1 MAATGAVA
9 VAAAA
14 AAVVADERGSNASGA
29 PAGGVPDAP
38 ITDAGSM
45 TTSSTGISR
54 TALDRGLRVVT
65 EPMPSLRSVAVGLW
79 IGTGGIDEP
88 DRILGASHFLEHLGF
103 KGTARR
109 TAHEIASAVESV
121 GGDMNAFTAHE
132 LTCFYVRMPDEYL
145 ELALDILADVVWA
158 PALRAED
165 VDQERGVI
173 VEELR
178 MRDDQPDD
186 VVHEQFMEAVFP
198 RHPLGRPVLGTEA
211 TIDAMGRE
219 DIAGYHAAHYLP
231 SNTVLSVAGNASHQR
246 VLELIGDRMPAGDA
260 RRPAR
265 AGAPLSPVRPLVVV
279 NRPSEQAHVVLG
291 HRSFRRDDPDR
302 YALAVLNQALG
313 GGMASRL
320 FQEVREQRGLAYSVY
335 SFRSAYED
343 TGTVAVYVG
352 TGPEKVHETIDVVQ
366 GVLDSVVADGLADDE
381 VAAAKGHLKG
391 ATALSLE
398 SSSSRMHRNGRSEL
412 VEGEIP
418 TLDELQARV
427 EAVTPDDVR
436 RVAGRMFEGP
446 QVLSVVGPFDE
457 ADFSDRVA

>member
-1 MAATGAVA
+1 VHP
-9 VAAAA
+9 
-14 AAVVADERGSNASGA
+14 RGA
-29 PAGGVPDAP
+29 PDGP
-38 ITDAGSM
+38 ITS
-45 TTSSTGISR
+45 TVPSTSSAVPGIFR
-54 TALDRGLRVVT
+54 TSLDGGLRVVT

-88 DRILGASHFLEHLGF
+88 GSILGASHFLEHLGF
-103 KGTARR
+103 KGTPGR

-145 ELALDILADVVWA
+145 ELALDILADVVWS
-158 PALRAED
+158 PSLRVED
-165 VDQERGVI
+165 VDQERDVI
-173 VEELR
+173 LEELR

-186 VVHEQFMEAVFP
+186 VVHEQFMEAVFDG
-198 RHPLGRPVLGTEA
+198 HPLGRAVIGTES
-211 TIDAMGRE
+211 TIGAMTRD
-219 DIAGYHAAHYLP
+219 DIAGYHAQHYLP
-231 SNTVLSVAGNASHQR
+231 SNTVLSVAGNAEHDR
-246 VLELIGDRMPAGDA
+246 VLDLIADRVPEGGAT
-260 RRPAR
+260 RPPR
-265 AGAPLSPVRPLVVV
+265 ADSGLEPVRRLAVT

-335 SFRSAYED
+335 SFRAAYED
-343 TGTVAVYVG
+343 TGAVAVYVG
-352 TGPEKVHETIDVVQ
+352 TGPEKVHETLDVVQ
-366 GVLDSVVADGLADDE
+366 DVLDTVVTGGLTDDE
-381 VAAAKGHLKG
+381 VVAAKGHLKG

-427 EAVTPDDVR
+427 DAVTPDDVR
-436 RVAGRMFEGP
+436 RVAQRMFDGP

-457 ADFSDRVA
+457 ADFAHRVA

>member
-1 MAATGAVA
+1 MHP
-9 VAAAA
+9 
-14 AAVVADERGSNASGA
+14 RGA
-29 PAGGVPDAP
+29 PDGP
-38 ITDAGSM
+38 ITS
-45 TTSSTGISR
+45 TVPSTSSADPGIFR
-54 TALDRGLRVVT
+54 TSLDGGLRVVT

-88 DRILGASHFLEHLGF
+88 GPILGASHFLEHLGF
-103 KGTARR
+103 KGTPRR

-145 ELALDILADVVWA
+145 ELALDILTDVVWS
-158 PALRAED
+158 PSLRVED

-173 VEELR
+173 LEELR

-186 VVHEQFMEAVFP
+186 VVHEQFMEAVFDG
-198 RHPLGRPVLGTEA
+198 HPLGRAVIGTES
-211 TIDAMGRE
+211 TIGAMTRD
-219 DIAGYHAAHYLP
+219 DIAGYHAQHYLP
-231 SNTVLSVAGNASHQR
+231 SNTVLSVAGNAEHDR
-246 VLELIGDRMPAGDA
+246 VLDLIADRVPEGGAT
-260 RRPAR
+260 RPPR
-265 AGAPLSPVRPLVVV
+265 APSGLEPVRRLAVT

-320 FQEVREQRGLAYSVY
+320 FQEVREERGLAYSVY
-335 SFRSAYED
+335 SFRAAYED
-343 TGTVAVYVG
+343 TGAVAVYVG
-352 TGPEKVHETIDVVQ
+352 TGPEKVHETLDVVQ
-366 GVLDSVVADGLADDE
+366 GVLDEIVAEGLPDDE
-381 VAAAKGHLKG
+381 VAAAKGHLRG

-398 SSSSRMHRNGRSEL
+398 SSSSRMHRNGRAEL

-427 EAVTPDDVR
+427 DAVTPDDVR

-457 ADFSDRVA
+457 ADFAHRVA

>member
-1 MAATGAVA
+1 MLPSG
-9 VAAAA
+9 
-14 AAVVADERGSNASGA
+14 GA
-29 PAGGVPDAP
+29 PGGPIISTVPSDAP
-38 ITDAGSM
+38 
-45 TTSSTGISR
+45 GISR
-54 TALDRGLRVVT
+54 TTLDGGLRVVT
-65 EPMPSLRSVAVGLW
+65 EPMPALRSVAVGLW

-88 DRILGASHFLEHLGF
+88 APILGASHFLEHLGF

-109 TAHEIASAVESV
+109 SAHEIASAVESV

-145 ELALDILADVVWA
+145 ELALDILADVVWS
-158 PALRAED
+158 PSLRAED

-173 VEELR
+173 LEELR

-186 VVHEQFMEAVFP
+186 VVHEEFMSAVFP
-198 RHPLGRPVLGTEA
+198 EHPLGRPVLGTET
-211 TIDAMGRE
+211 TIDAMARD

-231 SNTVLSVAGNASHQR
+231 SNTVLSVAGNAEHAQ
-246 VLELIGDRMPAGDA
+246 VLDLIGSRIPVGTATRPPRIDA
-260 RRPAR
+260 A
-265 AGAPLSPVRPLVVV
+265 LSPVQRLVVTH
-279 NRPSEQAHVVLG
+279 RPSEQAHIVLG

-335 SFRSAYED
+335 SFRAAYED
-343 TGTVAVYVG
+343 TGAVAVYVG
-352 TGPEKVHETIDVVQ
+352 TGPEKVHETLDVVQ
-366 GVLDSVVADGLADDE
+366 GVLDAVVADGLPDDE
-381 VAAAKGHLKG
+381 VAAAKGHLRG

-398 SSSSRMHRNGRSEL
+398 SSSSRMHRNGRAEL

-427 EAVTPDDVR
+427 DAVTPDDVR

-457 ADFSDRVA
+457 ADFSSRVA

>member
-1 MAATGAVA
+1 MT
-9 VAAAA
+9 
-14 AAVVADERGSNASGA
+14 SPSASGIHRTTLD
-29 PAGGVPDAP
+29 DA
-38 ITDAGSM
+38 
-45 TTSSTGISR
+45 
-54 TALDRGLRVVT
+54 LRVVT
-65 EPMPSLRSVAVGLW
+65 EPMPTLRSVAVGCW

-103 KGTARR
+103 KGTDRR
-109 TAHEIASAVESV
+109 SAHEIASAVESV

-132 LTCFYVRMPDEYL
+132 LTCFHVRVPDEHL
-145 ELALDILADVVWA
+145 ELALDILTDVVWS
-158 PALRAED
+158 PALRAPD

-173 VEELR
+173 LEELH

-198 RHPLGRPVLGTEA
+198 HHPLGRAVLGTAE
-211 TIDAMGRE
+211 TIGAMTRD

-231 SNTVLSVAGNASHQR
+231 SNTVLSVAGNVEHEQ
-246 VLELIGDRMPAGDA
+246 VLDLLATRRPDGGGS
-260 RRPAR
+260 RPAR
-265 AGAPLSPVRPLVVV
+265 TTTPLTPVRTLVVT

-302 YALAVLNQALG
+302 YAFAVLNQALG

-320 FQEVREQRGLAYSVY
+320 FQEVRERRGLAYSVY
-335 SFRSAYED
+335 SYRAAYAD
-343 TGTVAVYVG
+343 AGAVAVYVG
-352 TGPEKVHETIDVVQ
+352 TGPDKVHETLDVVQ
-366 GVLDSVVADGLADDE
+366 GVLDAVVAEGLPDDE

-398 SSSSRMHRNGRSEL
+398 SSSSRMHRNGRAEL

-436 RVAGRMFEGP
+436 RVAQRMFEGP

-457 ADFSDRVA
+457 ADFASRVA

>member
-1 MAATGAVA
+1 MP
-9 VAAAA
+9 
-14 AAVVADERGSNASGA
+14 S
-29 PAGGVPDAP
+29 
-38 ITDAGSM
+38 
-45 TTSSTGISR
+45 TSSADPGIFR
-54 TALDRGLRVVT
+54 TSLGGGLRVVT

-88 DRILGASHFLEHLGF
+88 GPILGASHFLEHLGF
-103 KGTARR
+103 KGTPRR

-145 ELALDILADVVWA
+145 ELALDILTDVVWS
-158 PALRAED
+158 PSLRVED

-173 VEELR
+173 LEELR

-186 VVHEQFMEAVFP
+186 VVHEQFMEAVFDG
-198 RHPLGRPVLGTEA
+198 HPLGRAVIGTES
-211 TIDAMGRE
+211 TIGAMTRD
-219 DIAGYHAAHYLP
+219 DIAGYHAQHYLP
-231 SNTVLSVAGNASHQR
+231 SNTVLSVAGNAEHDR
-246 VLELIGDRMPAGDA
+246 VLHLIADRVPEGGAT
-260 RRPAR
+260 RPPR
-265 AGAPLSPVRPLVVV
+265 APSGLEPVRRLAVT

-320 FQEVREQRGLAYSVY
+320 FQEVREERGLAYSVY
-335 SFRSAYED
+335 SFRAAYED
-343 TGTVAVYVG
+343 TGAVAVYVG
-352 TGPEKVHETIDVVQ
+352 TGPEKVHETLDVVQ
-366 GVLDSVVADGLADDE
+366 GVLDGIVAEGLPDDE
-381 VAAAKGHLKG
+381 VAAAKGHLRG

-398 SSSSRMHRNGRSEL
+398 SSSSRMHRNGRAEL

-427 EAVTPDDVR
+427 DAVTPDDVR

-457 ADFSDRVA
+457 ADFSSRVA

>member
-1 MAATGAVA
+1 M
-9 VAAAA
+9 
-14 AAVVADERGSNASGA
+14 
-29 PAGGVPDAP
+29 P
-38 ITDAGSM
+38 ITPDVSM
-45 TTSSTGISR
+45 TSPSSGIHRS
-54 TALDRGLRVVT
+54 TLDDSLRVVT
-65 EPMPSLRSVAVGLW
+65 EPMPTLRSIAVGCW

-88 DRILGASHFLEHLGF
+88 DPILGASHFLEHLGF
-103 KGTARR
+103 KGTDRR
-109 TAHEIASAVESV
+109 SAHEIASAVESV

-132 LTCFYVRMPDEYL
+132 LTCFHVRVPDEHL
-145 ELALDILADVVWA
+145 ELALDILADVVWS

-173 VEELR
+173 LEELH

-198 RHPLGRPVLGTEA
+198 DHPLGRAVLGTRE
-211 TIDAMGRE
+211 TIDAMTRD

-231 SNTVLSVAGNASHQR
+231 SNTVLSVAGNAEHDR
-246 VLELIGDRMPAGDA
+246 VLDLIAA
-260 RRPAR
+260 RRPTNGGVRPAR
-265 AGAPLSPVRPLVVV
+265 GSSPVSPVRTLVVT

-320 FQEVREQRGLAYSVY
+320 FQEVRERRGLAYSVY
-335 SFRSAYED
+335 SYRAAYED
-343 TGTVAVYVG
+343 TGAVAVYVG
-352 TGPEKVHETIDVVQ
+352 TGPDKVHETLDVVQ
-366 GVLDSVVADGLADDE
+366 EVLDAVVAVGLPDDE

-412 VEGEIP
+412 IEGEIP

-436 RVAGRMFEGP
+436 RVARRMFEGP

-457 ADFSDRVA
+457 ADFADRIA

>member
-1 MAATGAVA
+1 MLPSG
-9 VAAAA
+9 
-14 AAVVADERGSNASGA
+14 GA
-29 PAGGVPDAP
+29 PGGPIIATVPSDAP
-38 ITDAGSM
+38 
-45 TTSSTGISR
+45 GISR
-54 TALDRGLRVVT
+54 TTLDGGLRVVT
-65 EPMPSLRSVAVGLW
+65 EPMPALRSVAVGLW

-88 DRILGASHFLEHLGF
+88 APILGASHFLEHLGF

-109 TAHEIASAVESV
+109 SAHEIASAVESV

-145 ELALDILADVVWA
+145 ELALDILADVVWS
-158 PALRAED
+158 PSLRAED

-173 VEELR
+173 LEELR

-186 VVHEQFMEAVFP
+186 VVHEEFMSAVFP
-198 RHPLGRPVLGTEA
+198 EHPLGRPVLGTET
-211 TIDAMGRE
+211 TIDAMARD

-231 SNTVLSVAGNASHQR
+231 SNTVLSVAGKAEHAQ
-246 VLELIGDRMPAGDA
+246 VLDLIGSRIPVGTAMRPPRIDA
-260 RRPAR
+260 A
-265 AGAPLSPVRPLVVV
+265 LSPVQRLVVTH
-279 NRPSEQAHVVLG
+279 RPSEQAHIVLG

-335 SFRSAYED
+335 SFRAAYED
-343 TGTVAVYVG
+343 TGAVAVYVG
-352 TGPEKVHETIDVVQ
+352 TGPEKVHETLDVVQ
-366 GVLDSVVADGLADDE
+366 GVLDAVVADGLPDDE
-381 VAAAKGHLKG
+381 VAAAKGHLRG

-398 SSSSRMHRNGRSEL
+398 SSSSRMHRNGRAEL

-427 EAVTPDDVR
+427 DAVTPDDVR
-436 RVAGRMFEGP
+436 RVAARMFEGP

-457 ADFSDRVA
+457 ADFGDRVA